1 MNSAYQALWELT
13 IITAIPMV
21 IITITDTTDMVIP
34 IPIPIHI
41 GETTTEGV
49 LVSRRL

>member
-13 IITAIPMV
+13 IITTIPMV
-21 IITITDTTDMVIP
+21 IITITDATDMVIP
-34 IPIPIHI
+34 IHM

-49 LVSRRL
+49 LVSLRL

>member
-34 IPIPIHI
+34 IPIHT
-41 GETTTEGV
+41 GETITEGV
-49 LVSRRL
+49 LVSLRL

>member
-21 IITITDTTDMVIP
+21 IITIKNTTDMVIL
-34 IPIPIHI
+34 IPIHM

-49 LVSRRL
+49 LVSLRL

>member
-21 IITITDTTDMVIP
+21 IITITDATDMV